1 MNQNLLIV
9 DDEQEILTWLKE
21 LFSDEFDQEL
31 GVYTAGSAL
40 EAVKLLAKVR
50 FDVVLTDIRM
60 PGMDG
65 ITLFRHIKENWP
77 RCKTVFLTG
86 YGNFEDIYQVINH
99 EDVRYVLKSEDDD
112 VIVGAVRQM
121 LEQSRRELEA
131 EKSRKEQES
140 WFAEAKYWLRREL
153 MNQLCS
159 GEIPDHLDE
168 RLTALEIPIRE
179 EKPVLPFLLR
189 IEREWKDVRLQERM
203 LKEEALNHML
213 HENIPSKLCFY
224 CHIMDN
230 DQELLLLQPANGEQD
245 WQLISVIVQ
254 GAVEYVQEQFRNL
267 YHDTVSGV
275 LAAEPVGLRELA
287 QCLRK
292 LKTVM
297 VGYVGGAREVIL
309 RAETV
314 SDGASQAETSGDSAG
329 WAASLRNLMELGKK
343 KEYFE
348 LLGRYLQRMT
358 AGASRHDAALLEI
371 YYSVSIFLLQ
381 FINENHLNE
390 AMAFRLGLYK
400 LTMAEEHKD
409 WLEAAAYLTEVSEA
423 VFSLLA
429 DNESSLAD
437 HALKRVV
444 SYIEDHL
451 DEDLSLTTLADVGG
465 FNASYLSR
473 LFKQVQKET
482 VSDFILHK
490 RIHLAKQLLADPS
503 VKIQDVAAR
512 SGYLSPHSFT
522 RAFRNEVG
530 ISPTEYRELRL
541 GTYPKDMP

>member
-60 PGMDG
+60 PGMNG

-86 YGNFEDIYQVINH
+86 YGNFEDIYQIINH

-168 RLTALEIPIRE
+168 RLTALEIPLRE

-189 IEREWKDVRLQERM
+189 IEREWKDVRFQERM

-213 HENIPSKLCFY
+213 RENIPSKLCFY
-224 CHIMDN
+224 CHIVDN

-275 LAAEPVGLRELA
+275 LAAEPVNVRELA
-287 QCLRK
+287 PCLRK

-314 SDGASQAETSGDSAG
+314 SDGASQAGILGDSAG

-451 DEDLSLTTLADVGG
+451 DEDLSLTTLADIGG

-490 RIHLAKQLLADPS
+490 RINLAKQLLADPS

-541 GTYPKDMP
+541 GTYSKNMS